1 MSKAVQRRGKGPKV
15 EEEDEDDRGA
25 KSSFLSVLP
34 LPTAALP
41 ERPASIRTTPLAN
54 D

>member
-15 EEEDEDDRGA
+15 EEEEEEDRGA

-41 ERPASIRTTPLAN
+41 ERPASIQTTPLAK